1 MSRYIDA
8 DKLIEA
14 IEDSIGYINFSSPY
28 QDDNDA
34 IVEGMERI
42 KSIVDEAPTVDAVP
56 KGLFDQIKWERDIA
70 IGQLQEIGC
79 ELGQKMEDVKSVL
92 MRRWEWLGTYR
103 HNGEGWVGTCPV
115 CKKRMRLFEKNYCPN
130 CGADMREREENA

>member
-14 IEDSIGYINFSSPY
+14 IEDSIGCINFSSPY

-56 KGLFDQIKWERDIA
+56 VVHGHVCTTIDRWSTMHQKCSECGE
-70 IGQLQEIGC
+70 
-79 ELGQKMEDVKSVL
+79 EL
-92 MRRWEWLGTYR
+92 EWKAYP
-103 HNGEGWVGTCPV
+103 N
-115 CKKRMRLFEKNYCPN
+115 FCPN
-130 CGADMREREENA
+130 CGCRMDGKEE

>member
-14 IEDSIGYINFSSPY
+14 IEDSIGCINFSSPY

-42 KSIVDEAPTVDAVP
+42 KSIVDDTPTVDAVP
-56 KGLFDQIKWERDIA
+56 VVHGRVETTTDRFSVYHQNCSECDE
-70 IGQLQEIGC
+70 
-79 ELGQKMEDVKSVL
+79 EL
-92 MRRWEWLGTYR
+92 EWKAY
-103 HNGEGWVGTCPV
+103 P
-115 CKKRMRLFEKNYCPN
+115 NYCPN
-130 CGADMREREENA
+130 CGAKLDGKEETESAICGTTGLECIRCNPSGCDHRMEKQ

>member
-1 MSRYIDA
+1 MREMSRYIDA

-56 KGLFDQIKWERDIA
+56 VRHGRWIEDKYPFCNYCHECGAIVERGCIKWNS
-70 IGQLQEIGC
+70 G
-79 ELGQKMEDVKSVL
+79 
-92 MRRWEWLGTYR
+92 WL
-103 HNGEGWVGTCPV
+103 
-115 CKKRMRLFEKNYCPN
+115 NY
-130 CGADMREREENA
+130 